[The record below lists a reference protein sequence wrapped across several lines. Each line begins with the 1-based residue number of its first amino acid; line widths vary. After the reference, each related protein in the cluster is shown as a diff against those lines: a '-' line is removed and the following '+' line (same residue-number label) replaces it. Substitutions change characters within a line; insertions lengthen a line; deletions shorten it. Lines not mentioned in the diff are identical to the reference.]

1 MTMKHYFTHFFA
13 AMVIM
18 ATVSPDAQ
26 AAKTEIKVPAEVDS
40 EQEAIRHDDIAS
52 MVIVD
57 GDCNSIRVYNLSGL
71 LVGNADTSALEQGFY
86 IAVADMADG
95 TRLTLQFAKK

>member
-1 MTMKHYFTHFFA
+1 M
-13 AMVIM
+13 
-18 ATVSPDAQ
+18 
-26 AAKTEIKVPAEVDS
+26 
-40 EQEAIRHDDIAS
+40 AS